1 MSNQSPDR
9 LIIDQN
15 NNQLSTTIAAGKLYS
30 QHELPDIPKNLAQK
44 SNSMLGYMEA
54 KHSPAIQNLFS
65 SSKKQ
70 TDTKMT
76 AAATGSAQ
84 RKGNSRNKRK
94 FSVDP
99 NSALTNMNNGNGGTQ
114 AKE

>member
-1 MSNQSPDR
+1 MIRD
-9 LIIDQN
+9 LIIQN

-44 SNSMLGYMEA
+44 SNSMLDYMEA

-76 AAATGSAQ
+76 AAASGSAQ

-99 NSALTNMNNGNGGTQ
+99 NSALTNMKNGIGAAQ